1 MVPPARKT
9 EAMHPGPSAHS
20 TAQPA
25 LFRKVLVANRG
36 AVAARVIRALRALG
50 ISSVAVYSEAD
61 ASAPY
66 LAEADEAHCIGP
78 APARDSYLN
87 QDRLLEIAASAG
99 IDAIHPGYGFL
110 SENPVF
116 ARRMTQAGIAF
127 IGPSARLIEEM
138 GEKTRAREI
147 MAAQGLPIAAG
158 SGLLDIDP
166 EWVVAAARTI
176 GYPIMIKPAGGGG
189 GIGMMIARDETT
201 LVASVDRARALAQRS
216 FSSAGVYLEK
226 YIENPRHVELQM
238 LADHH
243 GNVRHLFERDCSI
256 QRRHQKVIEE
266 SPAPNVPRDAIAD
279 IGQRAVEVLTRL
291 GYDNIGTVEMLLGP
305 DGRFSF
311 LEMNTRLQVEHA
323 VTEMVTGIDLVQA
336 QIRAAAGQNLN
347 DILPETIRV
356 DGHAIEV
363 RIYAE
368 DPRRFLPS
376 PGPLNKFR
384 LPENTVAC
392 RVDTGYAEGMVVTPH
407 YDPMLAKIIY
417 RGASRDDAIA
427 GLLDVLGTTV
437 IEGVKTNIPFLLACL
452 DDSRFRAGAVHTGL
466 TGEIRIG

>member
-1 MVPPARKT
+1 
-9 EAMHPGPSAHS
+9 MHSDPSGHTTS
-20 TAQPA
+20 QPA
-25 LFRKVLVANRG
+25 PSQTPPFTKVLIANRG
-36 AVAARVIRALRALG
+36 AVAARVIRALRGLG
-50 ISSVAVYSEAD
+50 IPSVAVYSAAD
-61 ASAPY
+61 AAAPDR
-66 LAEADEAHCIGP
+66 AEAGEAHCIGP

-87 QDRLLEIAASAG
+87 QDQLLAVAKATG
-99 IDAIHPGYGFL
+99 ADAIHPGYGFL
-110 SENPVF
+110 SENPAF
-116 ARRMTQAGIAF
+116 ATRVTKAGINF

-158 SGLLDIDP
+158 SGLLEADA

-189 GIGMMIARDETT
+189 GIGMMVARDETT

-266 SPAPNVPRDAIAD
+266 SPAPNVPRQAIAE
-279 IGQRAVEVLTRL
+279 IGQRAVEVLTRI

-305 DGRFSF
+305 DGKFSF

-336 QIRAAAGQNLN
+336 QIRAAAGHRLP
-347 DILPETIRV
+347 DILPDTIPME
-356 DGHAIEV
+356 GHAIEV

-368 DPRRFLPS
+368 DPKRFLPS

-384 LPENTVAC
+384 LPVNTPTC
-392 RVDTGYAEGMVVTPH
+392 RVDTGYAEGMTITPH
-407 YDPMLAKIIY
+407 YDPMLAKIIV
-417 RGASRDDAIA
+417 RGTDRNDAIA
-427 GLLDVLGTTV
+427 GLLDVLGRTV

-452 DDSRFRAGAVHTGL
+452 DDARFRAGAVHTGL
-466 TGEIRIG
+466 TGEIRLPA

>member
-1 MVPPARKT
+1 
-9 EAMHPGPSAHS
+9 MHSDPSGHTTS
-20 TAQPA
+20 QPA
-25 LFRKVLVANRG
+25 PSQTPPFTKVLIANRG
-36 AVAARVIRALRALG
+36 AVAARVIRALRGLG
-50 ISSVAVYSEAD
+50 IPSVAVYSEAD
-61 ASAPY
+61 AAAPY
-66 LAEADEAHCIGP
+66 LAEAGEAHCIGP

-87 QDRLLEIAASAG
+87 QDQLLAVAKATG
-99 IDAIHPGYGFL
+99 ADAIHPGYGFL
-110 SENPVF
+110 SENPAF
-116 ARRMTQAGIAF
+116 ATRVTKAGINF

-158 SGLLDIDP
+158 SGLLEADA

-189 GIGMMIARDETT
+189 GIGMMVARDETT

-266 SPAPNVPRDAIAD
+266 SPAPNVPRQAIAE
-279 IGQRAVEVLTRL
+279 IGQRAVEVLTRI

-305 DGRFSF
+305 DGKFSF

-336 QIRAAAGQNLN
+336 QIRAAAGHRLP
-347 DILPETIRV
+347 DILPDTIPME
-356 DGHAIEV
+356 GHAIEV

-368 DPRRFLPS
+368 DPKRFLPS

-384 LPENTVAC
+384 LPVNTPTC
-392 RVDTGYAEGMVVTPH
+392 RVDTGYAEGMTITPH
-407 YDPMLAKIIY
+407 YDPMLAKIIV
-417 RGASRDDAIA
+417 RGTDRNDAIA
-427 GLLDVLGTTV
+427 GLLDVLGRTV

-452 DDSRFRAGAVHTGL
+452 DDARFRAGAVHTGL
-466 TGEIRIG
+466 TGEIRLPA

>member
-1 MVPPARKT
+1 MQSD
-9 EAMHPGPSAHS
+9 PSGHTTS
-20 TAQPA
+20 QPA
-25 LFRKVLVANRG
+25 TSQTPPFTKVLIANRG
-36 AVAARVIRALRALG
+36 AVAARVIRALRGLG
-50 ISSVAVYSEAD
+50 IPSVAVYSEAD
-61 ASAPY
+61 AVAPY
-66 LAEADEAHCIGP
+66 LAEAGEAHCIGP

-87 QDRLLEIAASAG
+87 QDQLLAVAKATG
-99 IDAIHPGYGFL
+99 ADAIHPGYGFL
-110 SENPVF
+110 SENPAF
-116 ARRMTQAGIAF
+116 ASRVTKAGINF

-158 SGLLDIDP
+158 SGLLEADA

-189 GIGMMIARDETT
+189 GIGMMVARDETT
-201 LVASVDRARALAQRS
+201 LAASVDRARALAQRS

-266 SPAPNVPRDAIAD
+266 SPAPNVPRQAIAE
-279 IGQRAVEVLTRL
+279 IGQRAVEVLTRI

-305 DGRFSF
+305 DGKFSF

-336 QIRAAAGQNLN
+336 QIRAAAGHRLP
-347 DILPETIRV
+347 DILPDRISME
-356 DGHAIEV
+356 GHAIEV

-384 LPENTVAC
+384 LPANTPTC
-392 RVDTGYAEGMVVTPH
+392 RVDTGYAEGMTITPH
-407 YDPMLAKIIY
+407 YDPMLAKIIV
-417 RGASRDDAIA
+417 RGTDRHDAIA
-427 GLLDVLGTTV
+427 GLLDVLGRTV

-452 DDSRFRAGAVHTGL
+452 DDARFRAGAVHTGL
-466 TGEIRIG
+466 TGEIRLPA